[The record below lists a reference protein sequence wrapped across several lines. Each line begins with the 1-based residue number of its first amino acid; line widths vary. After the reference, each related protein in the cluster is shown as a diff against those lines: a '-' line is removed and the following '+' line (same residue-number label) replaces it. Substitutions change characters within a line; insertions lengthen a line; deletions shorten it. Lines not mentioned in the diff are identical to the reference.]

1 MVILVVFNS
10 FNVVKNLKKPDP
22 VARQMPSFYITDVLV
37 NADSNR
43 FYEAIVVSNLID
55 YLRDLNQKRLFPKLH
70 ETMNSIF
77 KDKMSDENFLKWLAV
92 KLEFRPS
99 RFCIQ
104 VANWRERN
112 FREAM
117 GSKSMPVES
126 KQKIYDIWVEN
137 SISSTDARN
146 GRNLISISKSKYNTM
161 YCNIENKSVQI
172 NSNVNKRGK
181 TVTS

>member
-77 KDKMSDENFLKWLAV
+77 KDKMTDENFL
-92 KLEFRPS
+92 
-99 RFCIQ
+99 
-104 VANWRERN
+104 
-112 FREAM
+112 
-117 GSKSMPVES
+117 
-126 KQKIYDIWVEN
+126 
-137 SISSTDARN
+137 
-146 GRNLISISKSKYNTM
+146 
-161 YCNIENKSVQI
+161 
-172 NSNVNKRGK
+172 
-181 TVTS
+181 